1 MTRKAYPD
9 DLTDEEWALIAPHLA
24 RDEVRGRKPKYPVR
38 EMMNAIYYVLRTGCS
53 WRNLPHDFPPWQTV
67 FTRFRRFRDAGVF
80 EKVHL
85 RLLALERVFSG
96 RNLKVHGAIVDGQ
109 SVKTSQGGV
118 RGFCGAKKVNGR
130 KRHIL
135 TDTCGNV
142 INVYVSAAN
151 EKDREGLA
159 ALLASTKEHGF
170 NPKKN
175 MGGQRVRGQSVHGRA
190 IEERL

>member
-1 MTRKAYPD
+1 MRQHYPD
-9 DLTDEEWALIAPHLA
+9 DLTDEEWALIAPHLE
-24 RDEVRGRKPKYPVR
+24 RSEVRGRKPKYAVR

-53 WRNLPHDFPPWQTV
+53 WRNLPHDFPPWQSV
-67 FTRFRRFRDAGVF
+67 FTRFRRFRDAGIF

-96 RNLKVHGAIVDGQ
+96 RNLKVSGAIVDSQ
-109 SVKTSQGGV
+109 SVKTTQGGV

-135 TDTCGNV
+135 TDTCGNM
-142 INVYVSAAN
+142 INVHMTAAN
-151 EKDREGLA
+151 ENDRDGLV
-159 ALLASTKEHGF
+159 ALLSATEKLGF

-175 MGGQRVRGQSVHGRA
+175 MG
-190 IEERL
+190 

>member
-1 MTRKAYPD
+1 MRPSYPD
-9 DLTDEEWALIAPHLA
+9 DLSNEEWAIIAPHVERQEA
-24 RDEVRGRKPKYPVR
+24 RGRKPKYPSR
-38 EMMNAIYYVLRTGCS
+38 EIMDAIFYVLRSGCS
-53 WRNLPHDFPPWQTV
+53 WRNLPHDFPPWQSV

-80 EKVHL
+80 EKIHL

-96 RNLKVHGAIVDGQ
+96 RNLKVTGGIVDSQ
-109 SVKTSQGGV
+109 SVKTTQGGV

-142 INVYVSAAN
+142 INVQVTAASEN
-151 EKDREGLA
+151 DRDGLV
-159 ALLASTKEHGF
+159 ALLAATEEHGF

-175 MGGQRVRGQSVHGRA
+175 MGR
-190 IEERL
+190 